1 MVKQKSGYDNRL
13 LVCKRLMTTYLLFFF
28 LAMPLIGFVYPE
40 WCNGGQVFQL
50 VEEEDSGQSRFL
62 EERIGEELPSFDIY
76 CKCLSLKDQVN
87 DNDHFQPK
95 KYKEFY
101 SEIPSPP
108 PELYI

>member
-1 MVKQKSGYDNRL
+1 MEVQKLENHDRL
-13 LVCKRLMTTYLLFFF
+13 IVWKRLMASYLLFFF
-28 LAMPLIGFVYPE
+28 LAQPLIGFVYPE

-50 VEEEDSGQSRFL
+50 VEEEESGQSRFL

-76 CKCLSLKDQVN
+76 CKDLALKDQV
-87 DNDHFQPK
+87 DASDYFQAK

-108 PELYI
+108 PEYNI